1 MTEIYLFCC
10 PGNAYGE
17 IVDEKEIAKIYTDM
31 AIKDYDKLITFN
43 KNYMPFV
50 ETSDY
55 QEVLSTKKSE
65 RKLELNVFY
74 EQPVIRV
81 GNIDAK
87 LNSTSYLFNPVHSL
101 GCDLLLP
108 GLDVIQLEGDN
119 SAAAADE
126 IQRFY
131 NKYRWD
137 VYTHKE
143 SIEKTKTIEPINSR
157 IFAEPLM
164 IVEPTVLLD
173 IARTNFG
180 YDAGNLA
187 FSV

>member
-55 QEVLSTKKSE
+55 QEVVGEISGRALS
-65 RKLELNVFY
+65 LDVFY

-143 SIEKTKTIEPINSR
+143 SIEKTKTITTNNSER
-157 IFAEPLM
+157 FIKSVD
-164 IVEPTVLLD
+164 IVEPTALLD
-173 IARTNFG
+173 IAAKKIG
-180 YDAGNLA
+180 YDGKLA
-187 FSV
+187 FNV